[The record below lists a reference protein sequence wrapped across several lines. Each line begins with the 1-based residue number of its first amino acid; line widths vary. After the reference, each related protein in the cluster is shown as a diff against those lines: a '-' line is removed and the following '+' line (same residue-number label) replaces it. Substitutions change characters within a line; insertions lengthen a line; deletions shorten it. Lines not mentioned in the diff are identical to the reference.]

1 MEKEPK
7 NQPEYELEATIDRY
21 VEQELSTTWY
31 KTIPEI
37 LPGYLP
43 DLPTSDLAQEQ
54 QELYRAVYKKLCAMV
69 KQDIVEMRFRELEN
83 EEFADGSTRQ
93 KNRPEFK
100 RKTHGGTRDRVLST
114 TSTTTEVPQG
124 SGA

>member
-1 MEKEPK
+1 
-7 NQPEYELEATIDRY
+7 
-21 VEQELSTTWY
+21 
-31 KTIPEI
+31 
-37 LPGYLP
+37 
-43 DLPTSDLAQEQ
+43 
-54 QELYRAVYKKLCAMV
+54 MV